1 MIKWPW
7 KEQETARNDD
17 WPWDDALA
25 IPLLVN
31 LTEQEQARLIALAE
45 RFLQQKRLV
54 ALQGFELDA
63 LKSARIALLFCLPVL
78 ELGMRWS
85 GIRFRCGRQ
94 TRTSGRTRA
103 YSSS

>member
-7 KEQETARNDD
+7 KEQETTRSDD

-54 ALQGFELDA
+54 ALQGLN
-63 LKSARIALLFCLPVL
+63 L
-78 ELGMRWS
+78 
-85 GIRFRCGRQ
+85 
-94 TRTSGRTRA
+94 TH
-103 YSSS
+103 

>member
-7 KEQETARNDD
+7 KEQEATRSDD

-45 RFLQQKRLV
+45 RFYH
-54 ALQGFELDA
+54 
-63 LKSARIALLFCLPVL
+63 P
-78 ELGMRWS
+78 
-85 GIRFRCGRQ
+85 RQ
-94 TRTSGRTRA
+94 PNGD
-103 YSSS
+103 

>member
-17 WPWDDALA
+17 WPWDNALA

-45 RFLQQKRLV
+45 RFLQQK
-54 ALQGFELDA
+54 D
-63 LKSARIALLFCLPVL
+63 
-78 ELGMRWS
+78 W
-85 GIRFRCGRQ
+85 
-94 TRTSGRTRA
+94 
-103 YSSS
+103 

>member
-7 KEQETARNDD
+7 KAQEITQNED

-31 LTEQEQARLIALAE
+31 LTAQEQARLIALAE

-54 ALQGFELDA
+54 ALQGFELDS
-63 LKSARIALLFCLPVL
+63 LKTCTYCVNFLLTDPGAR
-78 ELGMRWS
+78 
-85 GIRFRCGRQ
+85 
-94 TRTSGRTRA
+94 
-103 YSSS
+103 Y

>member
-7 KEQETARNDD
+7 KAQEITQNED

-31 LTEQEQARLIALAE
+31 LTAQEQARLIALAE

-54 ALQGFELDA
+54 ALQGFELDS
-63 LKSARIALLFCLPVL
+63 LKSARIALIFCLPIPSSVL
-78 ELGMRWS
+78 S
-85 GIRFRCGRQ
+85 GLMVFMKCSFIPRPLW
-94 TRTSGRTRA
+94 
-103 YSSS
+103 